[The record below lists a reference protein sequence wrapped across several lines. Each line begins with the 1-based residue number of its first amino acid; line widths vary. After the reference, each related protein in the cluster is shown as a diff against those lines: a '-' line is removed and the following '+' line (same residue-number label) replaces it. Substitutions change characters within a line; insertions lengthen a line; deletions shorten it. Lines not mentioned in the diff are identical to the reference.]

1 MTAAL
6 RIGLIGAD
14 IGRSR
19 TPAMHMAEARAQG
32 LDLIYDLI
40 DLTPRG
46 LGPEDLPALLAEAE
60 ASGYAGLNITHP
72 CKQRVI
78 AHLDALSPEARALGA
93 VNTVVLRGGKRIGH
107 NTDWSGFHESF
118 RAGLPGLARGAEV
131 LQLGAGGAGAAVG
144 YAGLKLGLARLHIA
158 DIDPARA
165 AALAALLNALAGR
178 DFAAPCAEP
187 AARLGAVAGLINTTP
202 IGMAAHPGLPL
213 DLAHLRPD
221 HWVAEIVYF
230 PLETALLA
238 EARARGCRTLSG
250 AGMAVYQ
257 AVAAFALFTGIPA
270 DPDRMRAHF
279 DSL

>member
-14 IGRSR
+14 IARSR

-32 LDLIYDLI
+32 LDLTYDLI

-46 LGPEDLPALLAEAE
+46 LGPEDLPQLLTEAE
-60 ASGYAGLNITHP
+60 AAGYAGLNITHP

-78 AHLDALSPEARALGA
+78 AHLDALSPEASALGA
-93 VNTVVLRGGKRIGH
+93 VNTVVLRGGRRVGH

-118 RAGLPGLARGAEV
+118 RARLPDVARGEV
-131 LQLGAGGAGAAVG
+131 LQMGAGGAGAAVG
-144 YAGLKLGLARLHIA
+144 YAGLNLGLGRLHIA
-158 DIDPARA
+158 DIAPARA
-165 AALAALLNALAGR
+165 SALADLLNAIAGR
-178 DFAAPCAEP
+178 DFARPCADPE
-187 AARLGAVAGLINTTP
+187 ARLARVEGLINTTP
-202 IGMAAHPGLPL
+202 VGMAAHPGLPL
-213 DLAHLRPD
+213 DLAQLRPD

-238 EARARGCRTLSG
+238 QARARGCRTLSG
-250 AGMAVYQ
+250 AGMAVHQ
-257 AVAAFALFTGIPA
+257 AVAAFALFTGLV
-270 DPDRMRAHF
+270 PDAARMRAQF